1 LKTNSYIG
9 SPILRVEDERF
20 LRGLGRFTDDLTR
33 RGQWHAAVVR
43 SAVAH
48 GRIRAIDVSR
58 AMNMRGVHA
67 VITADDIGTPIPVI
81 PFRRPNPAIA
91 PYAQPVIAREVVR
104 YAGEPIALVLAD
116 IPDRAQDAAA
126 AISADID
133 FVPPVL
139 DRETALHGNVPLFKD
154 AGNCACT
161 FTAAKNDG
169 ATSFAA
175 AAHNVRGSF
184 RVQRMT
190 AVPMEPRALL
200 AEWDESS
207 GKLTVSGAAKLPFF
221 NRRALATM
229 LGLPE
234 TSVDY
239 IEYDVGDGFGARGEF
254 YPEDF
259 LVAYAARKFGHPVKW
274 TEDRREHFLAI
285 AHSRETE
292 CDVEIALDSDGGIL
306 ALRGDIYVDIG
317 AYVRPNGMT
326 PVRNTAQFL
335 AGPYRVPNID
345 LRAHAFVSNKVPSGT
360 YRGPG
365 RFESCFFIERL
376 LELAAA
382 KTGID
387 PLQLRRRNLL
397 RAGEMPYRLAS
408 LEPNDGFGM
417 TSCDSG
423 DYVETFDRCLQ
434 EFHWDDK
441 AKISGQC
448 ADGRYYG
455 VGIACFIEGGGSGPR
470 EHAAIDVT
478 ANGEIVLRVGS
489 SAVGQGIETIFAQI
503 AADALEAPIGRIRV
517 EHGSTNLLAE
527 GFGSYG
533 SRSTVMG
540 GSAIVAAAEKLLAQF
555 RIATAKRLDVP
566 SDKLI
571 VSEAT
576 ARAPDGRSLSLFD
589 VPLSVE
595 ANFSNGSKATYSYG
609 TAAAHV
615 AVDPE
620 TGHAEVL
627 DYTVCDDVGRIINPH
642 TLHGQVIGAA
652 VQGLGS
658 VFSEEIIYDA
668 AGQCL
673 SASLADYLVPIATDY
688 PRLHAIS
695 LENHPSPNNPL
706 GAKGAGEGGIIPVGG
721 AVANA
726 VANALR
732 MNIRELPLSPARLW
746 QQIAALTRV
755 SGDDAEPPAI
765 RLG

>member
-1 LKTNSYIG
+1 
-9 SPILRVEDERF
+9 
-20 LRGLGRFTDDLTR
+20 
-33 RGQWHAAVVR
+33 
-43 SAVAH
+43 
-48 GRIRAIDVSR
+48 
-58 AMNMRGVHA
+58 
-67 VITADDIGTPIPVI
+67 VITADDIGTPIPGI
-81 PFRRPNPAIA
+81 PCRRPNPAIA

-207 GKLTVSGAAKLPFF
+207 GKLTMSGAAKLPFF

-239 IEYDVGDGFGARGEF
+239 IEYDVGGGFGARGEF